1 MVVLRAVLIAF
12 SLVGIRAVPAQPAA
26 TDSANVR
33 AANDLLQRA
42 FQVETIAT
50 QAPNDQRVQAIAA
63 AAARDFRARAQ
74 LLMQADQNQIMRDEL
89 ARRQVQ

>member
-1 MVVLRAVLIAF
+1 MVVLRAVLVAF
-12 SLVGIRAVPAQPAA
+12 SLVGIRAAQAQPAA